1 MNNRYNK
8 SFEENLRRRIE
19 QEELGFDEKAWEM
32 METKLDHAP
41 IPWFK
46 SKGFIIASSVVGLF
60 FFAGLSWTLFFAD
73 NDVKSSKPE
82 RVVSGVY
89 ADEKEGIKTEAI
101 DLNVETEVVEQQISE
116 EDPSIM
122 ELNEVE
128 QEEVAK
134 GNISSQT
141 LTSVYEEF
149 GQEKTKNLG
158 KVSTDKLL
166 NNAHTSDEFVFNKKK
181 VLIVESEDESF
192 TNTKIYDKVN
202 VGGILNDRKKKK
214 AAKKIGIIDEKKN
227 YIKNFSMLPM
237 KSSKIEDREW
247 MVDEPEMV
255 AIEDHID
262 VPKHLINLTFGGG
275 MANLKIDDPTHG
287 DLKPLSA
294 FNREH
299 YFSLSYLRK
308 AFNNFGI
315 EVGLQAELFQFRM
328 TKSLE
333 AGTFNLE
340 QDYHLMERVSDD
352 NIQIEPFVNVHF
364 FQRIN
369 RRLDLD
375 IYAGFYAMN
384 LPSSI
389 ERRGYSS
396 SSTGKVEDT
405 WLLSQRFYYG
415 GGGRVKVG
423 ANFNILTSKINT
435 VGLGIAYTHNI
446 YGTPQGTYALFQS
459 ADNSLAGGN
468 YIANGN
474 GFKIQ
479 LTYGFGLDKDRL
491 ELRYMDKEKVFG
503 EKNYFLSFHYGMR
516 TSSPN
521 TILNDCITGDCVRY
535 FSKPNEYIDFT
546 LGHYISDK
554 WALGIGLGFQNMRH
568 FVPFDMEHELYYD
581 LQVINVPLF
590 AQYDFYT
597 KNKLNLYTQFGPSF
611 DFKVGNNF
619 GYFVNES
626 YLPRVAEEDKLQLN
640 MRAGFGL
647 DFKIAKGLSIG
658 ADIKGQYAFDDVFVF
673 EKEVAYNDERI
684 LKLAIR
690 NTYFMGGLNL
700 KYLFTN

>member
-8 SFEENLRRRIE
+8 SFEENLRRRLE

-32 METKLDHAP
+32 MESKLDHAP
-41 IPWFK
+41 VPWFK
-46 SKGFIIASSVVGLF
+46 SKGFIIASSVVGLIF
-60 FFAGLSWTLFFAD
+60 LAGLGWNLFSSDFDAASKTQQKTVSEVQTEENLKAENAND
-73 NDVKSSKPE
+73 ISFEENDVELNNSIVGNSTSELINTESVISEKQKSAPTTNSLEQNQTQNSIANIILNSTESSQANNEFIFNYKKN
-82 RVVSGVY
+82 SDIQ
-89 ADEKEGIKTEAI
+89 ADENSKLTF
-101 DLNVETEVVEQQISE
+101 
-116 EDPSIM
+116 
-122 ELNEVE
+122 
-128 QEEVAK
+128 
-134 GNISSQT
+134 SQ
-141 LTSVYEEF
+141 
-149 GQEKTKNLG
+149 
-158 KVSTDKLL
+158 
-166 NNAHTSDEFVFNKKK
+166 
-181 VLIVESEDESF
+181 
-192 TNTKIYDKVN
+192 TKIYDKIYPGN
-202 VGGILNDRKKKK
+202 LTNNKKKK
-214 AAKKIGIIDEKKN
+214 ANKETGLIDEKKN
-227 YIKNFSMLPM
+227 YIKNFSLLPM

-247 MVDEPEMV
+247 MIDDPQMID
-255 AIEDHID
+255 IEEHID

-275 MANLKIDDPTHG
+275 MANLKIDDPSYG

-308 AFNNFGI
+308 ASNNFGI
-315 EVGLQAELFQFRM
+315 EVGLQAQLFQYRM

-333 AGTFNLE
+333 EGTFNLD
-340 QDYHLMERVSDD
+340 QDYHLMERINDG

-364 FQRIN
+364 YKGIN

-384 LPSSI
+384 LPSSV
-389 ERRGYSS
+389 ERRGYVGSS
-396 SSTGKVEDT
+396 AGRVEDT

-423 ANFNILTSKINT
+423 ANFNILTSKLNT

-468 YIANGN
+468 FIANGN

-491 ELRYMDKEKVFG
+491 ELRYLDKKKVFG
-503 EKNYFLSFHYGMR
+503 EKNYFLSFHYGIR
-516 TSSPN
+516 SSSPN
-521 TILNDCITGDCVRY
+521 TIINDCFTGDCVNY
-535 FSKPNEYIDFT
+535 FSKPNEYIDLT
-546 LGHYISDK
+546 MGHYISDK

-568 FVPFDMEHELYYD
+568 FVPFDMNHELYYD
-581 LQVINVPLF
+581 QQVFNVPIF

-597 KNKLNLYTQFGPSF
+597 KNKINLYTQFGPSI
-611 DFKVGNNF
+611 DLKAGSNVSYYGL
-619 GYFVNES
+619 ES
-626 YLPRVAEEDKLQLN
+626 YIPRTAQEDKLQLN
-640 MRAGFGL
+640 LRAGLGL

-658 ADIKGQYAFDDVFVF
+658 ADVKGQIAFDDVFVI
-673 EKEVAYNDERI
+673 EKEVAYDDDRI

-690 NTYFMGGLNL
+690 NNYIMGGLNL